1 MVKRLIMRSLS
12 HLKGNLFIFGNC
24 IRSFSS
30 IPKIINQPHQPT
42 NQPKTHQTIQ
52 TVQQRQQTYE
62 KRIIIVDDVPPE
74 ANAMLQAL
82 YSRSPKSVTEHLKQ
96 VEKVGPEKFMKNY
109 YVGYGHK
116 SIGDCGTTTIFVENV
131 SMLAAKAIQDWPM
144 YNGQEASTRYLDF
157 ASQPVLNFIVPKS
170 SSYHSSFE
178 EIQKEWI
185 SFYKLMLDE
194 LTLSL
199 KERFPKSPEDSQSV
213 YEKAIKARAFDIAR
227 GFLPA
232 GSTTYVAWHTNI
244 RQAHD
249 HLKNLRYHPLEE
261 VRILADEILQQLQT
275 KYASSFLHKKYDSEE
290 KYLKESCSVL
300 SYYHK
305 DKTSPLW
312 MKHSSIRAD
321 KTEDDGNFFWE
332 NRLDVISLKEPK
344 FRDLLENRP
353 PKAELHH
360 RFRQFGDILFTF
372 PLDFGSFRD
381 LQRHRSSIQNMPLLT
396 HDLGFED
403 WYIEQLPEKLI
414 VSAREMLKT
423 QQQKIETLKKNVK
436 CSDEELQY
444 LIPMGYNVPV
454 HMSCSLPS
462 AVYIAEIRS
471 ADTVHPT
478 LRKMAQKMGNAIK
491 KCVPNI
497 SVHHDLSLGNV
508 WSMKRGK
515 QDITEKKD

>member
-1 MVKRLIMRSLS
+1 MRRISYLQ
-12 HLKGNLFIFGNC
+12 GNFFTNNIFGKS
-24 IRSFSS
+24 IRGFSS
-30 IPKIINQPHQPT
+30 IPNTPT
-42 NQPKTHQTIQ
+42 PSASLTT
-52 TVQQRQQTYE
+52 TSTTTSTSTESQTYE

-82 YSRSPKSVTEHLKQ
+82 YSRSPKSVKDHLKQ

-131 SMLAAKAIQDWPM
+131 SMLAAKAIQDCPL

-157 ASQPVLNFIVPKS
+157 ASQPVLNFIVPKE
-170 SSYHSSFE
+170 SSYYDSFA

-185 SFYKLMLDE
+185 TFYKIMLEE
-194 LTLSL
+194 LVVSL
-199 KERFPKSPEDSQSV
+199 KERFPKSSEDSQSV

-249 HLKNLRYHPLEE
+249 HLKNLRYHPLKE
-261 VRILADEILQQLQT
+261 VRNLSDEILQSLQN

-290 KYLKESCSVL
+290 KYLKESCSAL

-305 DKTSPLW
+305 DKFAPMW
-312 MKHSSIRAD
+312 MKHSCTRSA
-321 KTEDDGNFFWE
+321 KVEDDGNFYWE
-332 NRLDVISLKEPK
+332 NRLDVSLLKEHPK
-344 FRDLLENRP
+344 LRSLLENRP
-353 PKAELHH
+353 PKSELHH

-381 LQRHRSSIQNMPLLT
+381 LQRHRSSCQNMPLLT
-396 HDLGFED
+396 HELGFED
-403 WYIEQLPEKLI
+403 WYIHQLPRNLI
-414 VSAREMLKT
+414 TPAREMLSM
-423 QQQKIETLKKNVK
+423 QRNKIETLKKKVQ

-491 KCVPNI
+491 KCVPFI
-497 SVHHDLSLGNV
+497 AVHHDLTPGSV